1 MPTFAKNVE
10 NLNSS
15 NSLFY
20 KIILALLLP
29 ALLINL
35 GLVAFINDEAIR
47 ALVALEMDLSGN
59 YITPKMFGEYYYN
72 KPPLYNWILLGF
84 SKIYG
89 QSNEFISRLPTV
101 IFLLA
106 YAATIYHFSRKY
118 FSKRVAFINAFALIT
133 CGRILFYDSFLGL
146 IDICFSW
153 TIYSM
158 FMVVYHRW
166 KAGQFYQL
174 FGFAYAL
181 TAMAF
186 LMKGLPAIVFLGT
199 TLLAHF
205 IYQKQFKKLFLPAHF
220 FGMGVFVAIVGS
232 YYFAYHQYN
241 DLGIVFNTLFVE
253 SAKRTP
259 VEYGFLDTFLHLF
272 SFPFEMVFHFL
283 PWSFLVIYL
292 FQKKLKTRLQEHPF
306 IAYNA
311 LIFATTIPL
320 YWISVEVYPR
330 YLFMHVPLIFS
341 VFFYLH
347 EQQKT
352 APNWQFNLIEKSFS
366 ILKIIAPIAIL
377 ALPFFVENVKEVPYF
392 YLKISAVFLAALA
405 LTVFHFYKKS
415 NSFLTLI
422 ALLLVLRIGF
432 DWFILPSREKVE
444 RTTVCRDSAKAAG
457 QNFKNKTLYILK
469 DELGWNPATG
479 YYITNERQQILTKE
493 FEKRDTNA
501 LYIFSQHVVDWGNFE
516 ALQKIDV
523 KYENINMYVGRLKK

>member
-1 MPTFAKNVE
+1 MPKKE
-10 NLNSS
+10 NLQAS
-15 NSLFY
+15 NSKFHYLT
-20 KIILALLLP
+20 LALLLP

-59 YITPKMFGEYYYN
+59 YITPTMFGEYYYN
-72 KPPLYNWILLGF
+72 KPPLYNWILLVF
-84 SKIYG
+84 SNIYG
-89 QSNEFISRLPTV
+89 YSNEFISRLPTV
-101 IFLLA
+101 VFLLA

-118 FSKRVAFINAFALIT
+118 FSQKWAFINAFALIT

-166 KAGQFYQL
+166 KAGKYYQL
-174 FGFAYAL
+174 FGIAYTL
-181 TAMAF
+181 TALAF

-220 FGMGVFVAIVGS
+220 FGMGIFVAIVGG

-241 DLGIVFNTLFVE
+241 DLSVLFTTLFVE

-259 VEYGFLDTFLHLF
+259 IEYGFLDTVLHLF

-292 FQKKLKTRLQEHPF
+292 FQKKLKSRLESHPF

-341 VFFYLH
+341 VLFYLH
-347 EQQKT
+347 NQQKA
-352 APNWQFNLIEKSFS
+352 APEWQFKLIEKSFAL
-366 ILKIIAPIAIL
+366 LKIIAPIAII
-377 ALPFFVENVKEVPYF
+377 ALPFLVENVKEVSYF
-392 YLKISAVFLAALA
+392 YLKWSGVFIAAVSLIF
-405 LTVFHFYKKS
+405 VYFYKKS
-415 NSFLTLI
+415 PSFLTLI

-432 DWFILPSREKVE
+432 DWFILPSREKIE
-444 RTTVCRDSAKAAG
+444 RTTVCRESAKNVG
-457 QNFKNKTLYILK
+457 QNFQKETLYNYK
-469 DELGWNPATG
+469 NSLGWNPATA
-479 YYITNERQQILTKE
+479 YYITNERQLIFKSTDQRL
-493 FEKRDTNA
+493 DSNA
-501 LYIFSQHVVDWGNFE
+501 VFIINQDVLDWGNFE
-516 ALQKIDV
+516 DLQMV
-523 KYENINMYVGRLKK
+523 EVPFEGGCVYVGKLVKREK